1 MFFLKVTKRKKELKM
16 STINIDEEIQK
27 ELNSLAPEE
36 NDVDKIAKTAHR
48 SLLLMS
54 VKNSVIIMAENE
66 HKINEE
72 ENEMDLFHQL
82 IRKLYLEKL
91 DFIRKE
97 LLS

>member
-1 MFFLKVTKRKKELKM
+1 M

-36 NDVDKIAKTAHR
+36 NDVDKIAKMTHR

-54 VKNSVIIMAENE
+54 VKNAVIIMAENE

>member
-1 MFFLKVTKRKKELKM
+1 MFFLKVIKRKKELKM

-36 NDVDKIAKTAHR
+36 NDVDKIAKMTHR

-54 VKNSVIIMAENE
+54 VKNAVIIMAENE

>member
-1 MFFLKVTKRKKELKM
+1 MFFLKVIKRKKELKM
-16 STINIDEEIQK
+16 LTINIDEEIQK

-36 NDVDKIAKTAHR
+36 NDVDKIAKMTQR

-54 VKNSVIIMAENE
+54 VKNAVIIMAENE

>member
-1 MFFLKVTKRKKELKM
+1 MFFLKVIKRKKELKM
-16 STINIDEEIQK
+16 LTINIDEEIQK

-36 NDVDKIAKTAHR
+36 NDVDKIAKTTHR

-54 VKNSVIIMAENE
+54 VKNAVIIMAENE

-72 ENEMDLFHQL
+72 ENEMGLFYQL

>member
-1 MFFLKVTKRKKELKM
+1 MFFLKVIKRKKELKM

-36 NDVDKIAKTAHR
+36 NDVDKIAKMTHR

-54 VKNSVIIMAENE
+54 VKNAVITMAENE

-72 ENEMDLFHQL
+72 ENEKDLFHQL

>member
-1 MFFLKVTKRKKELKM
+1 MFFLKVIKRKKELKVL
-16 STINIDEEIQK
+16 TINIDEEIQK

-36 NDVDKIAKTAHR
+36 NDVDKIAKMTHR

-54 VKNSVIIMAENE
+54 VKNAVIIMAENE

-72 ENEMDLFHQL
+72 ENEMDLFYQL

>member
-36 NDVDKIAKTAHR
+36 NDVDKIAKMTQR

-54 VKNSVIIMAENE
+54 VKNAVIIMAENE

-72 ENEMDLFHQL
+72 ENEMDLFYQL

>member
-1 MFFLKVTKRKKELKM
+1 MFFLKVIKRKKELKM
-16 STINIDEEIQK
+16 LTINIDEEIQK

-36 NDVDKIAKTAHR
+36 NDVDKIAKMTHR

-54 VKNSVIIMAENE
+54 VKNAVIIMAENE

-72 ENEMDLFHQL
+72 ENEMDLFYQL

>member
-1 MFFLKVTKRKKELKM
+1 MFFLKVIKRKKELKM
-16 STINIDEEIQK
+16 LTINIDEEIQK

-36 NDVDKIAKTAHR
+36 NDVDKIAKMTHR

-54 VKNSVIIMAENE
+54 VKNAVIIMAENE

>member
-1 MFFLKVTKRKKELKM
+1 MFFLKVIKRKKELKM
-16 STINIDEEIQK
+16 LTINIDEEIQK

-36 NDVDKIAKTAHR
+36 NDVDKIAKMTHR

-54 VKNSVIIMAENE
+54 VKNAVIIMAENE
-66 HKINEE
+66 HKMNEE

>member
-1 MFFLKVTKRKKELKM
+1 MFFLKVIKRKKELKM

-36 NDVDKIAKTAHR
+36 NDVDKIAKMTHR

-54 VKNSVIIMAENE
+54 VKNAVIMAENE